1 MLSTPEEVLQL
12 TRSVESIDPHEMTA
26 IRNLLVVRLP
36 MTNAEEETVLFMPH
50 LPHDYRLRRLVC
62 ARPASLRTSPMR
74 SFAI

>member
-1 MLSTPEEVLQL
+1 MLSASEKVLQL

-50 LPHDYRLRRLVC
+50 LPHDYFLRRLLC
-62 ARPASLRTSPMR
+62 ACSFRSRTSPMR
-74 SFAI
+74 SSAI